1 MPTNYPKSTPTE
13 MMGFLALLNEHKG
26 SEDLARLAMDLD
38 LEIDEILPSVDFAG
52 TLQLVKLSDGR
63 ATLTDVGRRLIAGS
77 IRDRKSILRDQLR
90 RTALFKTLVRAL
102 ESSSTRK
109 LSEAEMLRLIEFT
122 TAPAD
127 ELVQNIIN
135 WGRYV
140 ELFRYDP
147 EEHVLWLPRGWQARR
162 PSAKPPSPPAATAT
176 ARPASS
182 SAPSSDREP
191 TTSVAGA

>member
-63 ATLTDVGRRLIAGS
+63 ATLTEVGRRLIAGS

-90 RTALFKTLVRAL
+90 KTALFKTLVRAL

-109 LSEAEMLRLIEFT
+109 LSEGEMLRLIEFT

-147 EEHVLWLPRGWQARR
+147 EERVLWLPRGWQARR
-162 PSAKPPSPPAATAT
+162 PSVKPPSPPGPSAA
-176 ARPASS
+176 ARPASTP
-182 SAPSSDREP
+182 APSPDHEP